1 MFGYIYE
8 TTNLIDG
15 KKYIGKHKSKEFDKN
30 YYGSGTSLKKALEKY
45 GKENFSI
52 KIIEEI
58 SDDKDYKYLSER
70 ERSWIEVTNAVKNDK
85 YYNNSYGGENEGWSG
100 VNKAFKETNNY
111 PTKFKGKHHSIETKI
126 KLSNALKGR
135 TSANK
140 GKHLS
145 KETKI
150 KLSNS
155 LKGRVTWNKGLTKD
169 CDNRIKSMSSK
180 NKGKHHSKE
189 TKAKISKSCKGL
201 CKNYIWLTNGKDNK
215 FIPSKDKDKYLNLEY
230 YPGMTKHKVT
240 LTDKMY
246 AHVSTIAKGRKHIN
260 KNGMNKMCK
269 LEDLNY
275 YLNNGWKLGRK

>member
-8 TTNLIDG
+8 TINLING

-30 YYGSGTSLKKALEKY
+30 YYGSGTYLKKALEKY

-70 ERSWIEVTNAVKNDK
+70 ERSWIEVTNAVKSDK
-85 YYNNSYGGENEGWSG
+85 YYNNSYGGEDEGWSG
-100 VNKAFKETNNY
+100 VNEAFKETNNY
-111 PTKFKGKHHSIETKI
+111 PTKFKGKHHSIKTKI

-135 TSANK
+135 VSPMK
-140 GKHLS
+140 GKHL
-145 KETKI
+145 
-150 KLSNS
+150 
-155 LKGRVTWNKGLTKD
+155 
-169 CDNRIKSMSSK
+169 
-180 NKGKHHSKE
+180 SKE

-201 CKNYIWLTNGKDNK
+201 CKNYMWITNGKDNK
-215 FIPSKDKDKYLNLEY
+215 FIPSEDKDKYLNLAY

-246 AHVSTIAKGRKHIN
+246 AHLSTIAKGRKHIN
-260 KNGMNKMCK
+260 KNGIHKMCK